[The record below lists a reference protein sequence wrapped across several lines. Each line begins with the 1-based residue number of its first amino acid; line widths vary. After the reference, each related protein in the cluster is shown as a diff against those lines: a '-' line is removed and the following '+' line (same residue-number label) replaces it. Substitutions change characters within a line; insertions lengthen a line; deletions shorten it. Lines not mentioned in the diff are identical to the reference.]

1 MPEAV
6 IHQQQHALRAHTPL
20 CTYHDNAEP
29 VEHTVWPSICKA
41 EWRQLAD
48 SEIRISK
55 TTLPSL
61 GPASSILLHASLDS
75 LFVECNRSSQTSFT
89 EENKGAK
96 TEGCSFFAYPPTA
109 NPAVNTSMLAPDE
122 YGLRAHGE
130 RREQRRT
137 HTLGALASRPL
148 TELSKLKFLFRCFGA
163 NRVHA

>member
-6 IHQQQHALRAHTPL
+6 IHEQQHALRAHTPL

-41 EWRQLAD
+41 EWRQLAESVNRQQRD
-48 SEIRISK
+48 SNFQDNAGAV
-55 TTLPSL
+55 PSL

-96 TEGCSFFAYPPTA
+96 TEGYSFFAYPTV
-109 NPAVNTSMLAPDE
+109 NPAVNPSMLAPNE

-130 RREQRRT
+130 RREQR
-137 HTLGALASRPL
+137 
-148 TELSKLKFLFRCFGA
+148 
-163 NRVHA
+163 